1 MRPWKSPNRPTH
13 EISQSFNDGII
24 NIFTVSDVAQPGRKP
39 VQSLTPLLTL
49 KYEERK
55 LGIQRYYS
63 GQQNQTEISRVIRV
77 PQPPHEITNTM
88 IAATEKS
95 TQYRIR
101 LVQMVRDVYPPCYDL
116 TLERITQTEEY
127 PL

>member
-1 MRPWKSPNRPTH
+1 MRPWKSPNRPTY

>member
-1 MRPWKSPNRPTH
+1 MKSWKSPNRPTH
-13 EISQSFNDGII
+13 EISQSFNDGIL
-24 NIFTVSDVAQPGRKP
+24 NIFTVTDVAQPGYKP
-39 VQSLTPLLTL
+39 RLHLSPLVTL

-63 GQQNQTEISRVIRV
+63 GQQNQTEISRVLRV

>member
-13 EISQSFNDGII
+13 DISQSFNDGII

>member
-24 NIFTVSDVAQPGRKP
+24 NIFTVSDVAKPGRKP
-39 VQSLTPLLTL
+39 VQSLTQLLTL

>member
-77 PQPPHEITNTM
+77 PQPPQEITNTM

>member
-77 PQPPHEITNTM
+77 PQPPQEITNTM
-88 IAATEKS
+88 IAATEKN